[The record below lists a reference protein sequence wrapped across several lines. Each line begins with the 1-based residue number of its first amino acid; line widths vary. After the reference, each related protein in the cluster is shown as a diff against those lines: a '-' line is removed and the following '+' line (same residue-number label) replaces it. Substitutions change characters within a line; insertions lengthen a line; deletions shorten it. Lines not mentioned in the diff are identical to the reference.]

1 VDSDGDASVMQAYCI
16 GVDPTLTD
24 AHPEGLGERLA
35 LPDGWSYRARMLDA
49 EMEVDTTGSMATIVQ
64 DELENT
70 HTLPW

>member
-1 VDSDGDASVMQAYCI
+1 MQAYCI